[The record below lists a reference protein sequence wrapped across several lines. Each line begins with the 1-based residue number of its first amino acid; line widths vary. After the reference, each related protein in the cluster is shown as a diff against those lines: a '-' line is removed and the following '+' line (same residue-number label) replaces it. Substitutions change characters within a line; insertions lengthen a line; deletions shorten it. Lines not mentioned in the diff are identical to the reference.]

1 MQITHRPLTRA
12 EAVRLHQELKTT
24 PNILGYT
31 VRELERLTDVQ
42 VAEQAAGQAAGQ
54 ATEGDGDGFAGVCFS
69 VDLAAGWTEIA
80 ALYVLPEF
88 RGRGLGADL
97 FRAAWERAQGRG
109 RHVYVLSRNP
119 QVVGWMRELGMAVD
133 GKLWRAPFAVHW
145 YMQCYMASRH
155 RFAESIRK
163 GGAIRKC
170 PPLLQGIKR
179 HEGAEGR
186 DGAEKQVGAG

>member
-1 MQITHRPLTRA
+1 MEITHRPLTRA
-12 EAVRLHQELKTT
+12 EALRLHGELKTT

-42 VAEQAAGQAAGQ
+42 VAEAGG
-54 ATEGDGDGFAGVCFS
+54 EFAGVCFS

-88 RGRGLGADL
+88 RGCGVGAGL
-97 FRAAWERAQGRG
+97 FRAAWERTQERQ

-133 GKLWRAPFAVHW
+133 GRLWRAPLAVHW

-155 RFAESIRK
+155 RFAESVRK
-163 GGAIRKC
+163 GREIRKC
-170 PPLLQGIKR
+170 PPLLQGIKKF
-179 HEGAEGR
+179 EGA
-186 DGAEKQVGAG
+186 